1 MREGVLC
8 AADIPVCLPLGGT
21 VCGVA
26 MVLPA
31 REWADR
37 LGIAWDTVRQ
47 RRYRG
52 DPWSEA
58 FQPYLRRTPF
68 NNPSAVP
75 IRQRKQKTINGA
87 LQMKKLEVSI
97 PAVAHVIVTG
107 VSEGAQAAVMRRFQ
121 EVLQQEFGAAVSMAL
136 PAEQPAGNPADV
148 GKALWLVSSA

>member
-8 AADIPVCLPLGGT
+8 AADLPVCLPLGGT

-52 DPWSEA
+52 DTA
-58 FQPYLRRTPF
+58 
-68 NNPSAVP
+68 
-75 IRQRKQKTINGA
+75 
-87 LQMKKLEVSI
+87 
-97 PAVAHVIVTG
+97 G
-107 VSEGAQAAVMRRFQ
+107 VDAQCDNFGCQGDGIEGA
-121 EVLQQEFGAAVSMAL
+121 E
-136 PAEQPAGNPADV
+136 
-148 GKALWLVSSA
+148 